1 MDDPVLVVVDKQGH
15 FHSACLHWD
24 GMPCLLW
31 EILSAAGYPHPPLYE
46 GFNFIEMGVQ
56 RYTVMMTIP
65 QHPLNPHWP
74 AIFT

>member
-1 MDDPVLVVVDKQGH
+1 
-15 FHSACLHWD
+15 
-24 GMPCLLW
+24 MPCLLW
-31 EILSAAGYPHPPLYE
+31 EILSTAGYPHPLLYE